1 VFGYQF
7 APRYRDLHKK
17 IDGLIGFQHPK
28 HYADWLIKPGRKAY
42 DELICKEWPNVQ
54 RIMASLAQK
63 DVMQADMVR
72 MLGSYG
78 RQNQTKKALWE
89 LDNLYRTLYILTYID
104 EVGLRQSVQ
113 KALNRGEA
121 YHRFRRAISY
131 VNAGKF
137 RVKTEA
143 EQQIWNEC
151 SRLIANAVI
160 YYNTL
165 LLSRVYAKKQ
175 AAGDHVAADIVK
187 EISPVAWQHVHLIG
201 AFNFEQAESHIDID
215 ALAARYDDPDFWN
228 RALIEEPDDSLA

>member
-1 VFGYQF
+1 
-7 APRYRDLHKK
+7 
-17 IDGLIGFQHPK
+17 
-28 HYADWLIKPGRKAY
+28 
-42 DELICKEWPNVQ
+42 
-54 RIMASLAQK
+54 MASLAQK

-89 LDNLYRTLYILTYID
+89 LDSLYRTLYILTYID

-165 LLSRVYAKKQ
+165 LLSRVYTQKQ

-187 EISPVAWQHVHLIG
+187 EISPNAWQHVHLIG
-201 AFNFEQAESHIDID
+201 AFNFEQTESHIDID
-215 ALAARYDDPDFWN
+215 ALAARYDDPAFWN